1 MWLKILA
8 FSVIVF
14 VVAFQFRDIFDP
26 NVLEG
31 KRVVLTGA
39 STGIGEQ
46 MAYHYAS
53 HGADLLITARRE
65 NLLKKVTNHCKRVG
79 KPHGSYN
86 YIIADMSNMSSTE
99 IVIKEAVSRMGGID
113 YLVLNHIKEI
123 SLGEWNGSLDNLTM
137 LSNLF
142 EINFKAYVHLASY
155 AMPILEKSGGSII
168 VVSSIAGKFA
178 QPYVSAYSATKFAL
192 DGFFSGLRLELE
204 LKKSDVSITLCV
216 IGLVGTNNAVTKL
229 KEFERG
235 NILEIV
241 KPALP
246 EDAAMAIIKGGALRK
261 REIYFPY
268 FSAKAIT
275 LGRDLFPNL
284 LGRIMK
290 FLYH

>member
-1 MWLKILA
+1 MWIKLFLFA
-8 FSVIVF
+8 
-14 VVAFQFRDIFDP
+14 VVAFIAYQFSDIFDP
-26 NVLEG
+26 DILEG

-53 HGADLLITARRE
+53 HKANLLITARRE
-65 NLLKKVTNHCKRVG
+65 NLLKKVINHCKTVG
-79 KPHGSYN
+79 EPNGIYSY
-86 YIIADMSNMSSTE
+86 ITADMSNMSSTE
-99 IVIKEAVSRMGGID
+99 MVIKEAVAKMGGID

-123 SLGEWNGSLDNLTM
+123 SLGEWSGSSDNLTM

-142 EINFKAYVHLASY
+142 DINFKAYVHLASY
-155 AMPILEKSGGSII
+155 ALPLLEKSGGSII

-204 LKKSDVSITLCV
+204 LKKCDVSITLCV
-216 IGLVGTNNAVTKL
+216 IGLVGTDNAVSKL

-235 NILEIV
+235 NILDIV

-275 LGRDLFPNL
+275 VSRDLFPNL
-284 LGRIMK
+284 LEKFMK
-290 FLYH
+290 YIYH